1 MNENPSITH
10 TVSAPV
16 QTFTPNHEPAN
27 PLDELTANIEAMK
40 AKLKTMFDESTALAR
55 KVREVAIA
63 QRQKDREYQQTKR
76 TLERVRVATGVA

>member
-1 MNENPSITH
+1 MENNNITH

-16 QTFTPNHEPAN
+16 QTYTQNHEPAN

-40 AKLKTMFDESTALAR
+40 GKLKTMFDESAALAR

-76 TLERVRVATGVA
+76 TLERVRVATGAA